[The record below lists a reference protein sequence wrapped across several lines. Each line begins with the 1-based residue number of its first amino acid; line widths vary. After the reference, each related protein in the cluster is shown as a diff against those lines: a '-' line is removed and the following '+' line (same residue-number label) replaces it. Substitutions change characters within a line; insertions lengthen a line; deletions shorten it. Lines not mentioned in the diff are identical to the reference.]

1 MPRYLPHLNG
11 SDLEA
16 RSQGQEKGL
25 HSTLHVDG
33 GDAIKGNGTET
44 SYKEIGNRCHRGTD
58 VKETGQWNS
67 WSFSVPVLSLYPI

>member
-1 MPRYLPHLNG
+1 
-11 SDLEA
+11 LEGGPVFLVYA
-16 RSQGQEKGL
+16 AFFWLYCLLRESLVE
-25 HSTLHVDG
+25 